1 MKLTNLDI
9 LNEDYWFLLYKTGW
23 ALIIIFSELPLMP
36 HFLPAVFLQLHTCC
50 QRKILFLLDQLFFQ
64 YLFFML
70 CLQRIMVLH
79 FNLLHKYCILI
90 GEYLAAI
97 KLCIHLCKTGSKI

>member
-50 QRKILFLLDQLFFQ
+50 QRKILFFVRSTFFPVP
-64 YLFFML
+64 FFHVVPAKNHGFA
-70 CLQRIMVLH
+70 LQSAAQILH
-79 FNLLHKYCILI
+79 TDRGISGGH
-90 GEYLAAI
+90 
-97 KLCIHLCKTGSKI
+97 

>member
-50 QRKILFLLDQLFFQ
+50 QRKILFFVRSPFLPHLKK
-64 YLFFML
+64 YLQKNQFLQRAL
-70 CLQRIMVLH
+70 CLVYQQSLL
-79 FNLLHKYCILI
+79 FYGNLL
-90 GEYLAAI
+90 
-97 KLCIHLCKTGSKI
+97 TVKIAF